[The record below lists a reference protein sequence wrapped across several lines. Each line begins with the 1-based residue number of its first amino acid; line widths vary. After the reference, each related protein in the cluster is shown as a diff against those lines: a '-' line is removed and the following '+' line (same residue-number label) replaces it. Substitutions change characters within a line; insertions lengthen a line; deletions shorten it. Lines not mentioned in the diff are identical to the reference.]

1 MTQNKTYRMIQ
12 VNRLLQEEIAN
23 ILLSGL
29 QDERMKQVTV
39 TEVRTTKDL
48 RHATVLITI
57 YDDQHRE
64 EVLEYIN
71 SAAGYIRKMM
81 GSKISLKR
89 TPELEFRYDDSLDNA
104 VRIMHVLDE
113 VKDDLVDK
121 ETEEE

>member
-57 YDDQHRE
+57 YDDQNRE
-64 EVLEYIN
+64 DVLEFIN
-71 SAAGYIRKMM
+71 SAAGYIRKTM